1 MTRID
6 FYILQDNA
14 SEARWHFACR
24 LIEKAFRQG
33 HRILVNLGNSID
45 GKTFDDLLWSFKP
58 ESFIPHS
65 LVDDSSTAVAQA
77 PVLIYQQA
85 PTQMPFPFEQSL
97 LINLAAEVPAVFSQ
111 FERLSEIVIQEEN
124 VLKNTREHYHFY
136 RKGGYSIEHRKI

>member
-24 LIEKAFRQG
+24 LIEKAVRQG

-45 GKTFDDLLWSFKP
+45 GQAFDDLLWSFKP
-58 ESFIPHS
+58 ESFIPHC
-65 LVDDSSTAVAQA
+65 LADDANAAAAQT

-85 PTQMPFPFEQSL
+85 PAKTPFPFEQSL
-97 LINLAAEVPAVFSQ
+97 LINLAEEVPTVFSQ